1 MAVREPGERAGVGG
15 AMRLLLGLLFLFA
28 AAPASAQR
36 PAAFYILTPAA
47 PPEAELARLPEEVR
61 APYARLSRARSA
73 WSAAAEHRQDGDT
86 RRARLTRLGEEL
98 DAAWSALHRA
108 LEASRRR
115 LDARG
120 WLLLGEARTQ
130 RATSRY
136 LAALDA
142 YERDPDPGADPGH
155 PDLSGAIV
163 ALRMASALA
172 SDLELGGWARYREA
186 VCLLE
191 MGRASEAEVALRIV
205 AASGPQE
212 LRGEARLRLAALA
225 TEESEAELA
234 VAWLERAQPDVRRPD
249 LVAIVVYELAWAYF
263 RMGRLEPM
271 RAAIARLPADALPA
285 LREDLEQLLTPPP

>member
-1 MAVREPGERAGVGG
+1 
-15 AMRLLLGLLFLFA
+15 MRTALGLVLLLLLVT
-28 AAPASAQR
+28 PASAQR
-36 PAAFYILTPAA
+36 PTAFYILSPSA
-47 PPEAELARLPEEVR
+47 PPEAELARLPEDAH
-61 APYARLSRARSA
+61 APYARIVRLRSA
-73 WSAAAEHRQDGDT
+73 LSAAGLPDGDA

-98 DAAWSALHRA
+98 DAAWSALHRV
-108 LEASRRR
+108 LEASRPR

-142 YERDPDPGADPGH
+142 YERDRGPAADPGH
-155 PDLSGAIV
+155 PDMTDALV

-225 TEESEAELA
+225 TEESKPELA
-234 VAWLERAQPDVRRPD
+234 VAWLERALDVRPD
-249 LVAIVVYELAWAYF
+249 LGAIVVYELAWAYF
-263 RMGRLEPM
+263 RVGRLEPM
-271 RAAIARLPADALPA
+271 RATIARLPADALPA
-285 LREDLEQLLTPPP
+285 LREDLEQLLTLPP